1 MRGEQTR
8 RKRAERG
15 FSLIEVMIAMTVF
28 AVGMITLSAVQ
39 VQAMRSGS
47 SSRHATQAAAIA
59 KSQMEQLQRLAWA
72 QIGPTAGWTAAVQ
85 RNNTVQGSP
94 NMVEAVYFVDLRITN
109 LIAGWTRAIDVRV
122 QWSDP
127 KRPNR
132 SVVISGVRFNRR
144 AI

>member
-1 MRGEQTR
+1 MRGERTR
-8 RKRAERG
+8 RKCAARG

-28 AVGMITLSAVQ
+28 ALGMVTLSAVQ

-59 KSQMEQLQRLAWA
+59 KSQMEQLQRLDWA
-72 QIGPTAGWTAAVQ
+72 QIGPTTGWTTPVE

-94 NMVEAVYFVDLRITN
+94 NMVERVYTVDWRITD
-109 LIAGWTRAIDVRV
+109 LTPAWTRAIDVRIR
-122 QWSDP
+122 WSDP

-132 SVVISGVRFNRR
+132 SVVISSVRFNRR
-144 AI
+144 AV